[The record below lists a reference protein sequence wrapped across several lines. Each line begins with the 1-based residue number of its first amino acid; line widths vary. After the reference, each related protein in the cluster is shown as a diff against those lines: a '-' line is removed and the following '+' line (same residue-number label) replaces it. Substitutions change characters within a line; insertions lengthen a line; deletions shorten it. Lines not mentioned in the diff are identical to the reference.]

1 MPLIT
6 SDWLPH
12 QVREGR
18 DAGVF
23 PPRDEER
30 IFGPNLPRALQ
41 SKPFPEVFGWLSPA
55 QRKYARGLA
64 LTIWQRG
71 AEDLDPAE
79 RRLCEGLGLLC
90 LSTHTAVHHA
100 MPLGKGGAQLILA
113 PSRAHLWPFPPPS
126 LRLQPAVL
134 GGGLPLDE
142 LHAIDAWARRRL
154 TPGEVGIV
162 LSNVECWQH
171 ALEAGW
177 EWTLILEDDAAV
189 VPDLAGGA
197 LQLLAL
203 VPELVASATEA
214 DSEWQLLCLSPHGLE
229 PFYELCEPEHIPSL
243 LGARAPSW
251 ARRPKAFGD
260 FGDFGWRRVGP
271 TFHAFAWLYRAPLM
285 QKLLAGWRTQSPPLN
300 PLDVW
305 VWEVM
310 ATNGVLDKALAPMKP
325 LASTRDLPGGAAS
338 LRQQQGPATL
348 RGQPLVLGS

>member
-1 MPLIT
+1 MPLSA

-18 DAGVF
+18 GAGVF

-41 SKPFPEVFGWLSPA
+41 SLPFPEVLGWLSPA
-55 QRKYARGLA
+55 QRQYARGLA
-64 LTIWQRG
+64 LTIWKYG

-79 RRLCEGLGLLC
+79 RRLCEGLGLLS
-90 LSTHTAVHHA
+90 LSTHTAPHHA
-100 MPLGKGGAQLILA
+100 MALSKGGAQLILA

-134 GGGLPLDE
+134 VGGLPIDE

-162 LSNVECWQH
+162 LSNLECWQH

-177 EWTLILEDDAAV
+177 EWTLIIEDDVAV
-189 VPDLAGGA
+189 VPNLAGGA

-229 PFYELCEPEHIPSL
+229 PFYELCEPEHIPCL
-243 LGARAPSW
+243 LGANAPSW
-251 ARRPKAFGD
+251 ARRPKVLGD
-260 FGDFGWRRVGP
+260 SGWRRVGP

-285 QKLLAGWRTQSPPLN
+285 QKLLAGWRAQSPPLN

-310 ATNGVLDKALAPMKP
+310 ATNGVLDKALAPIQP

-338 LRQQQGPATL
+338 LRQQQGAATL
-348 RGQPLVLGS
+348 WGQSLVLGS